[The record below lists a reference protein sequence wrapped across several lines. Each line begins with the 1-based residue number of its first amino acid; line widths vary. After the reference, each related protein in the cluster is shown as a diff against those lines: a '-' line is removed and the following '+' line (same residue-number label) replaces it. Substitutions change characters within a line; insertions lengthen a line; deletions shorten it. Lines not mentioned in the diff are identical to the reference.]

1 MLSVVAPIMLAIVM
15 IMADGTTYQRNIEYK
30 TIEGCWAA
38 AYKFMQSKPSDF
50 GATAMG
56 AGCVVYPGVK
66 PS

>member
-30 TIEGCWAA
+30 TLALCWTAA
-38 AYKFMQSKPSDF
+38 HQFMQRPPSDF
-50 GATAMG
+50 GAIAMG
-56 AGCVVYPGVK
+56 AGCVVYPGLR